1 MKKEKKSPT
10 KGTARKKPEAEEDPL
25 LGALYRRVA
34 KGKSQEEQLRR
45 LSKIEGAFM
54 GALGWPTDSSSK
66 QLIKKLVAFS
76 KNSEEA
82 QDRIKQNSKKVIEIL
97 SDPTAGEINEGQ
109 ERLLLQE
116 LFSFWFDLNRRY
128 VESLSSG
135 AYTKEPRAYSA
146 HELRKASELTEPA
159 LKNLNKQLNLWQ
171 TLTEEN
177 REEFRAYIGSAAA
190 GQLKTLGEQLTVD
203 QLTALGGLWNAAT
216 AREYQSDNLH
226 SLPADLQQQVQPY
239 TATGGLIIR
248 FDSWAELYRA
258 MGYNPTEG
266 PKTQQR
272 AHKAFISLQD
282 LKVPLIY
289 RNMNPNQKRGDRKAI
304 IEPAGSVI
312 KTFYLP
318 YESETGK
325 PSTDIVVWIRE
336 DFVRDAI
343 KFYVQYPANL
353 IEQIQEAARAAGYP
367 RTSAFDILFVK
378 WIYFA
383 DPKRKNHKGSAS
395 LEGLADRL
403 RLGQYLRSKRW
414 GEIEEKFAR
423 GLKIAIQGGWL
434 LPESKIEDRKLHWK
448 RNPEKFPGGKKDS
461 PILSP

>member
-1 MKKEKKSPT
+1 MTAKKKATLSALSDDAKAKLLIIVMDRLIELEKGGQLNSVLKQHGFS
-10 KGTARKKPEAEEDPL
+10 KDDSIAFLADLLDPEASKDL
-25 LGALYRRVA
+25 LLLSDRQL
-34 KGKSQEEQLRR
+34 KSFGTDRNKLTWILEQFSNRPAYEPTR
-45 LSKIEGAFM
+45 EAFVGFVRYM
-54 GALGWPTDSSSK
+54 SECWTE
-66 QLIKKLVAFS
+66 AFS
-76 KNSEEA
+76 N
-82 QDRIKQNSKKVIEIL
+82 L
-97 SDPTAGEINEGQ
+97 GQ
-109 ERLLLQE
+109 KSARL
-116 LFSFWFDLNRRY
+116 
-128 VESLSSG
+128 
-135 AYTKEPRAYSA
+135 TIEPRAYSN
-146 HELRKASELTEPA
+146 HELRKSSDLTESG
-159 LKNLNKQLNLWQ
+159 LQSMMSKQLNLWQ
-171 TLTEEN
+171 ALAESD
-177 REEFRAYIGSAAA
+177 REEFRAYLGAAAA

-216 AREYQSDNLH
+216 DRRYQSDSLQNL
-226 SLPADLQQQVQPY
+226 PTDLQQQVQPY
-239 TATGGLIIR
+239 TATGGLTIR

-272 AHKAFISLQD
+272 AHKAFTSLQD
-282 LKVPLIY
+282 LKVPLVY

-318 YESETGK
+318 YESEAGK

-336 DFVRDAI
+336 DFVRDAV
-343 KFYVQYPANL
+343 KHFVQYPADL

-367 RTSAFDILFVK
+367 RTMAFDILFVK

-383 DPKRKNHKGSAS
+383 DAERKTHKGKAT

-414 GEIEEKFAR
+414 GEIEERFAR

-434 LPESKIEDRKLHWK
+434 LPESEIKDRKLIWK
-448 RNPEKFPGGKKDS
+448 RNPEKFPGGKKTS
-461 PILSP
+461 PILSS

>member
-1 MKKEKKSPT
+1 MST
-10 KGTARKKPEAEEDPL
+10 
-25 LGALYRRVA
+25 
-34 KGKSQEEQLRR
+34 
-45 LSKIEGAFM
+45 
-54 GALGWPTDSSSK
+54 
-66 QLIKKLVAFS
+66 
-76 KNSEEA
+76 
-82 QDRIKQNSKKVIEIL
+82 
-97 SDPTAGEINEGQ
+97 
-109 ERLLLQE
+109 
-116 LFSFWFDLNRRY
+116 
-128 VESLSSG
+128 
-135 AYTKEPRAYSA
+135 
-146 HELRKASELTEPA
+146 
-159 LKNLNKQLNLWQ
+159 QLNLWQ
-171 TLTEEN
+171 ALTESG
-177 REEFRAYIGSAAA
+177 REEFKAYVGSAAA

-216 AREYQSDNLH
+216 DRRYQSDSLQNL
-226 SLPADLQQQVQPY
+226 PTDLQVQVQPY
-239 TATGGLIIR
+239 TATGGLTIR

-318 YESETGK
+318 YESEAGK

-336 DFVRDAI
+336 DFVRDAM
-343 KFYVQYPANL
+343 KHYVQYPANL

-383 DPKRKNHKGSAS
+383 DAERKKHNGTAT

-403 RLGQYLRSKRW
+403 KLGQYLRSKRW
-414 GEIEEKFAR
+414 GEIEERFAR

-434 LPESKIEDRKLHWK
+434 LPESEIKDRKLIWK
-448 RNPEKFPGGKKDS
+448 RNPEKFPGGKKAS
-461 PILSP
+461 PIHNP

>member
-1 MKKEKKSPT
+1 MTPKKVKPSKELTIKELVASGVEPSKEALALTRELLAGCGFYRSKKKLSKEFFTKAENAIAGQVAAMKILS
-10 KGTARKKPEAEEDPL
+10 EAATEDPNDQIRVRAGKEIKRIL
-25 LGALYRRVA
+25 LD
-34 KGKSQEEQLRR
+34 K
-45 LSKIEGAFM
+45 
-54 GALGWPTDSSSK
+54 
-66 QLIKKLVAFS
+66 
-76 KNSEEA
+76 EA
-82 QDRIKQNSKKVIEIL
+82 GVI
-97 SDPTAGEINEGQ
+97 
-109 ERLLLQE
+109 RLLIDLYFEE
-116 LFSFWFDLNRRY
+116 LAGRRK
-128 VESLSSG
+128 SSRL
-135 AYTKEPRAYSA
+135 TKEPRAYSA

-159 LKNLNKQLNLWQ
+159 LKSLSKQLNLWQ
-171 TLTEEN
+171 TLTEQGK
-177 REEFRAYIGSAAA
+177 EEFRAYIGSAAA

-216 AREYQSDNLH
+216 DRQYQSDSLQNL
-226 SLPADLQQQVQPY
+226 PTDLQQQVQPY
-239 TATGGLIIR
+239 EATGGLTIR
-248 FDSWAELYRA
+248 FDSWVELYRA

-318 YESETGK
+318 YESKAGK
-325 PSTDIVVWIRE
+325 PSTDIVVWIRK
-336 DFVRDAI
+336 DFVRDAM
-343 KFYVQYPANL
+343 KFYVQYPVNL

-461 PILSP
+461 PILSS